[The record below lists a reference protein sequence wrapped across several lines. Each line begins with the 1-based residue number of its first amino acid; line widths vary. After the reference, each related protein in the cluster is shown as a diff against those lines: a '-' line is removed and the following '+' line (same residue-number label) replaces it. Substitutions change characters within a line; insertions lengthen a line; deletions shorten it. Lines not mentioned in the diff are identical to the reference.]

1 MKNFLINT
9 FAALIAVV
17 LAPFAVVAVIV
28 SAVVS
33 GVKRERV
40 TATGSAP
47 WA

>member
-1 MKNFLINT
+1 MKNFLINA

-28 SAVVS
+28 SAIAS
-33 GVKRERV
+33 GVKRERPTV
-40 TATGSAP
+40 TGSAP